1 LPKVHRPHN
10 TFVHTIQLQ
19 EQRMSTSGQL
29 QNTAKQGRGKCVT
42 LEITWCCASKGTT
55 HTAQDHGCGTELII
69 NHKLG
74 KQEEMGAAMEHNC
87 DCCGG
92 VTVWEIIKLKVLA
105 ISTKKK

>member
-1 LPKVHRPHN
+1 MQHPHESH
-10 TFVHTIQLQ
+10 VQ
-19 EQRMSTSGQL
+19 EIEPQTHPNSTSGKL
-29 QNTAKQGRGKCVT
+29 QTIERQGKRGKCVT
-42 LEITWCCASKGTT
+42 LEITWCCSWKGTT